1 MTYGVALILL
11 LSLNLVKSELEF
23 YLWYRDYITH
33 YAYIYS
39 LAMTDDG
46 YIYGVGCSYN
56 NNHGIEGSRIYKFR
70 GGTHIWNKLVPYNYD
85 YDYSYCYG
93 LHGITIDNDGGFLTA
108 EYSRF
113 RRDESF
119 IYTLLVRKHKEDENI
134 VWEYDQDN
142 TFDYFHPNRMKVL
155 SLSLPN
161 ENYAVVGV
169 TSFGAGI
176 TVISS
181 SPSTIWRVDI
191 SHQYGYGFSGL
202 EEMDD
207 GSIIAVTGYR
217 FM

>member
-23 YLWYRDYITH
+23 YLWYRDYSTH

-46 YIYGVGCSYN
+46 YIYGVGYSYN
-56 NNHGIEGSRIYKFR
+56 NNHRMEGSRIYKFR
-70 GGTHIWNKLVPYNYD
+70 GGTYIWDKLVPHD
-85 YDYSYCYG
+85 YCYPFY
-93 LHGITIDNDGGFLTA
+93 GITIDNDGGFLTA
-108 EYSRF
+108 EYNGF
-113 RRDESF
+113 RRDGSS
-119 IYTLLVRKHKEDENI
+119 ICTLIVRKHKEDGNI
-134 VWEYDQDN
+134 EWEYNQDN
-142 TFDYFHPNRMKVL
+142 TFGYFYPARMKVL

-161 ENYAVVGV
+161 ENYAVIGR

-181 SPSTIWRVDI
+181 SPSMIWRVDT
-191 SHQYGYGFSGL
+191 SYQYGDGFSGL